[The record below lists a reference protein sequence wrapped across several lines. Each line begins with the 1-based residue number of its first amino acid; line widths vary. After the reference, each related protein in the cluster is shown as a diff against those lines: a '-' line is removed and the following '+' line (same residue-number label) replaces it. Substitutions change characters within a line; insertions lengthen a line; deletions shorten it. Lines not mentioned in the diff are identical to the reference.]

1 MPAISVRGKR
11 FECDLVI
18 FDMDGTLLDAK
29 SRLLNLAEARV
40 EAMKDVVGEEVI
52 ELWSKAS
59 GVDLEA
65 RKLDLCGPLAA
76 APRRED
82 LIVVATVL
90 YLKGWRWREAKTLA
104 EEIYN
109 TADRI
114 QAETYRA
121 TFYPGVEA
129 KLREMRNAGFKLA
142 IATNA
147 PRLSAEDIM
156 RSMGADGLFEALVGA
171 DEVDRPK
178 PAPDMILLACDKC
191 GCKTDETIYFGD
203 MPEDMNAGRQA
214 SVKAVIVVRSE
225 LVPAAE
231 IDKLADA
238 VIDSVKDIVVL

>member
-1 MPAISVRGKR
+1 MPTISARGKR
-11 FECDLVI
+11 FECDLII

-29 SRLLNLAEARV
+29 SRLLSLAEARV
-40 EAMKDVVGEEVI
+40 EVMKDVVGEEVI

-59 GVDLEA
+59 GFDLEA
-65 RKLDLCGPLAA
+65 RKLDLHGPLAG

-82 LIVVATVL
+82 LIVLATIL
-90 YLKGWRWREAKTLA
+90 CLNGWRWREAKTLA

-109 TADRI
+109 TADEI

-121 TFYPGVEA
+121 TFYPGVEDT
-129 KLREMRNAGFKLA
+129 LREMRDAGFKLA

-147 PRLSAEDIM
+147 PRVSAADIM
-156 RSMGADGLFEALVGA
+156 GSMGADGLFEALVGA

-191 GCKTDETIYFGD
+191 GCKADETIYLGD

-214 SVKAVIVVRSE
+214 SVKAVIAVRSE
-225 LVPAAE
+225 LVPVAE
-231 IDKLADA
+231 IERLVDA
-238 VIDSVKDIVVL
+238 VIDSVKDIQVL

>member
-1 MPAISVRGKR
+1 LPAISAGGKR

-29 SRLLNLAEARV
+29 SRLLGLAEARV
-40 EAMKDVVGEEVI
+40 EAMKGVVGEEVI

-65 RKLDLCGPLAA
+65 RKLDLHGPLAG

-82 LIVVATVL
+82 LIVMATVL
-90 YLKGWRWREAKTLA
+90 CLNGWRWREARTLA

-109 TADRI
+109 TADEI
-114 QAETYRA
+114 QAEKYRA

-129 KLREMRNAGFKLA
+129 KLREMRNAGLKLA

-147 PRLSAEDIM
+147 PRVSAEDIM

-178 PAPDMILLACDKC
+178 PAPDMILLACEKC
-191 GCKTDETIYFGD
+191 GCKVNETIYFGD

-214 SVKAVIVVRSE
+214 SVKAVIAVKSE
-225 LVPAAE
+225 LVPVAE
-231 IDKLADA
+231 IERLADA
-238 VIDSVKDIVVL
+238 VIDSVRDIQVL